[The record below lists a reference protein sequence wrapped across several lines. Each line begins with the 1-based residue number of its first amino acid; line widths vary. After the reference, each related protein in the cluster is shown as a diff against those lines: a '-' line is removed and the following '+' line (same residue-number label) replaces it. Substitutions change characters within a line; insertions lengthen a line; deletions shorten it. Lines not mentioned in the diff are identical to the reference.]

1 MSNPTLRRLTILE
14 VSEPNKD
21 GVFIHVRGLLR
32 RLLKSGHALIY
43 AYSDKR
49 AASQLEG
56 LLAELDEAAVA
67 TKNIRVGSA
76 PCLGDIRAIIW
87 ILWVIHTR
95 QPDVVHGHSSKAG
108 ALIRLAAMLL
118 PGPAYIYTPHAYYS
132 MSERPK
138 GLRIGYWWLERAM
151 ASLAT
156 TINISRDERRFA
168 VEQLKLDE
176 AQATIAPNPVDLT
189 KFTEIDSTS
198 RARLREHWGVHR
210 DAIVFGVLAR
220 FGKQKDLGTFYD
232 AAIRCAKDNS
242 RVHFMHLGAGK
253 EIESLLDKTAQNG
266 VRKQF
271 THIEYMED
279 TAPFYACLDCFVL
292 TSRFEAGWPIVM
304 LEALALGLP
313 VVTTD
318 FVGLRAND
326 PADLTH
332 AAVVPV
338 GDVDCVADAL
348 VRMAAILTSG
358 QPLSTNHR
366 AYVETHFPPE
376 VCYGKVEQLYR
387 SLTPA
392 DLVV

>member
-1 MSNPTLRRLTILE
+1 MNPASRPLTILE

-32 RLLKSGHALIY
+32 HLLKSGHALIY

-56 LLAELDEAAVA
+56 LLAELDKGGIAV
-67 TKNIRVGSA
+67 KNIRVGNT
-76 PCLGDIRAIIW
+76 PCPGDIGAIIW
-87 ILWVIHTR
+87 ILWVTHMR
-95 QPDVVHGHSSKAG
+95 KPDVVHGHSSKAG

-168 VEQLKLDE
+168 LEQLKLGD
-176 AQATIAPNPVDLT
+176 AKASIAPNPVDLD
-189 KFTEIDSTS
+189 KFTEADSTT
-198 RARLREHWGVHR
+198 RARLRDHWGVPR

-220 FGKQKDLGTFYD
+220 FGEQKDLGTFYD
-232 AAIRCAKDNS
+232 AATRCAKHNS
-242 RVHFMHLGAGK
+242 RLHFMHLGAGK
-253 EIESLLDKTAQNG
+253 EIESLLDTTAQNG

-271 THIEYMED
+271 THIEYLED
-279 TAPFYACLDCFVL
+279 TAPFYACLDGFVI

-313 VVTTD
+313 LITTQ
-318 FVGLRAND
+318 FVGIQAND
-326 PADLTH
+326 PKDLSH
-332 AAVVPV
+332 ASLVPV
-338 GDVDCVADAL
+338 GAVELLAGELFKTAEAL
-348 VRMAAILTSG
+348 AKGRVL
-358 QPLSTNHR
+358 TNHR
-366 AYVETHFPPE
+366 AYVEKHFAPA
-376 VCYGKVEQLYR
+376 VCCGLVEDIYQ
-387 SLTPA
+387 SLTDSRPA
-392 DLVV
+392 V